1 MEAPEAIPV
10 TTFDVVTTFADR
22 HWEEHARRCVE
33 TFDQFWEGM
42 RLRFYRDAQLEA
54 ASDWLPEFKQR
65 NRHRPTHNYRFD
77 AVRFAHK
84 IAAIEQAFRIGTADA
99 LVWLDADCVTHA
111 PVTADWLAG
120 LLGDSDF
127 GYLRRVQKYPECG
140 LMLIRRNAAG
150 AELVRTLVELYRTD
164 RLFDLAEWHDSW
176 AIEHVRRELRIRCAS
191 LSGDAED
198 TGHPLVNGPLG
209 ACLDHLK
216 GKRKAEGRSRRSDL
230 KHQRGEAYW
239 NGKAV

>member
-1 MEAPEAIPV
+1 M
-10 TTFDVVTTFADR
+10 TSFDVVTTFADR

-33 TFDQFWEGM
+33 TFDQFWTGM
-42 RLRFYRDAQLEA
+42 RLRFYRDAQLED
-54 ASDWLPEFKQR
+54 ASDWLGEFKQR
-65 NRHRPTHNYRFD
+65 HRHRPTHNYRFD

-84 IAAIEQAFRIGTADA
+84 VAAIEQAFRIGTADV

-111 PVTADWLAG
+111 PVTEAWLAG
-120 LLGDSDF
+120 LLGDADF
-127 GYLRRVQKYPECG
+127 GYLRRARKYPECG
-140 LMLIRRNAAG
+140 FVMIRRNEAG
-150 AELVRTLVELYRTD
+150 AEFVRTLVELYRSD

-176 AIEHVRRELRIRCAS
+176 AIEHVRRELGIRCVS